1 MKTQKNSSKALAVS
15 IPQEPSLAEFIRTA
29 NAAPLL
35 TVEQERALAIRYH
48 SNDDLEAAK
57 ELVLSHL
64 RYVVRVAKGF
74 TGYGLPVSDLVQEG
88 NIGLMKA
95 VKTFDPD
102 RGVRLVSFANHW
114 IKAEIYDYVI
124 RNWKIVKV
132 ATTKAQRK
140 LFFNLRK
147 SRKKL
152 EWLTADETNQLA
164 KDLDVPVKTVTEM
177 EKRLTGKDVAFDTGH
192 DDEDEFSASP
202 AGYLPDMRYNPEQ
215 IAMQKS
221 EIAHRDENIGIALEN
236 LDDRSRDI
244 LQRRW
249 LSETKATLTEL
260 ADEYGVSAE
269 RIRQIERAAMDQ
281 MKNHL
286 VA

>member
-215 IAMQKS
+215 IAIQKS
-221 EIAHRDENIGIALEN
+221 ETAHRDENIGIALEN

-269 RIRQIERAAMDQ
+269 RIRHIERAAMDQ

>member
-221 EIAHRDENIGIALEN
+221 ETAHRDENIGIALEN

>member
-1 MKTQKNSSKALAVS
+1 MTNTTFSQAMAVS
-15 IPQEPSLAEFIRTA
+15 LPQEPNLTEFIRTA
-29 NAAPLL
+29 NAAPIL
-35 TVEQERALAIRYH
+35 TAEQEQMLAKRFH
-48 SNDDLEAAK
+48 QENDLNAAK

-64 RYVVRVAKGF
+64 RYVIRVAKGF
-74 TGYGLPVSDLVQEG
+74 TGYGLPVSDLIQEG

-95 VKTFDPD
+95 VKTYDPD

-147 SRKKL
+147 SRKSL
-152 EWLTADETNQLA
+152 EWLTHSETKQLA
-164 KDLDVPVKTVTEM
+164 EDLNVPEKTVTEM
-177 EKRLTGKDVAFDTGH
+177 EQRLTGKDVAFDTGH

-215 IAMQKS
+215 IVMQQS
-221 EIAHRDENIGIALEN
+221 ETAERDQNISTALES
-236 LDDRSRDI
+236 LDERSRDI

-249 LSETKATLTEL
+249 LSETKATLTDL
-260 ADEYGVSAE
+260 AEEYGVSAE

-281 MKNHL
+281 MKNYL

>member
-1 MKTQKNSSKALAVS
+1 MKNTSSNVMAVS
-15 IPQEPSLAEFIRTA
+15 IPQEPNLAGFIRAA

-35 TVEQERALAIRYH
+35 SLEQEQALATQFH
-48 SNDDLEAAK
+48 ANNDLNAAK

-64 RYVVRVAKGF
+64 RYVIRVAKGF
-74 TGYGLPVSDLVQEG
+74 AGYGLPVADLVQEG

-95 VKTFDPD
+95 VKTFDPE

-124 RNWKIVKV
+124 KNWKIVKV

-147 SRKKL
+147 SRKNL
-152 EWLTADETNQLA
+152 EWLTAVETNKLA
-164 KDLDVPVKTVTEM
+164 KDLDVPVATVTEM

-202 AGYLPDMRYNPEQ
+202 AGYLPDMRYNPEE
-215 IAMQKS
+215 IAIQKS
-221 EIAHRDENIGIALEN
+221 ESDNLDKNISVAMDN

-249 LSETKATLTEL
+249 LSESKATLTEL
-260 ADEYGVSAE
+260 AAEYGVSAE

-281 MKNHL
+281 MKNHM

>member
-215 IAMQKS
+215 IAIQKS
-221 EIAHRDENIGIALEN
+221 ETAHRDENIGIALEN